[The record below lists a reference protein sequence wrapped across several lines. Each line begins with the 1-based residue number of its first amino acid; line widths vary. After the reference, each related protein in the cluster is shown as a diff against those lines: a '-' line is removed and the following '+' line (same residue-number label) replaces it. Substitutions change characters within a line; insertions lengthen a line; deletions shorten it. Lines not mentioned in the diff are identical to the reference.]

1 MAIRYK
7 KPLLNVPDI
16 CDGCGLPFT
25 LEHALSCR
33 KGGLVVARHNEIRD
47 IIGDMASLVWSNVIR
62 EPVIREASGD
72 DSALVADLSVR
83 GVWLPQAEALFDVR
97 VSDTDAQS
105 YLSQS
110 PSEVL
115 LNAEKE
121 KKVKYGQACEE
132 RRALFTPFCCSIDG
146 MIGREGETFLKRLGD
161 SLALKW
167 DSNYSTVMGWLRARI
182 NFGILRASILCLRS
196 TSKWRSLGIVDGASI
211 GLSTINY

>member
-1 MAIRYK
+1 M
-7 KPLLNVPDI
+7 
-16 CDGCGLPFT
+16 
-25 LEHALSCR
+25 
-33 KGGLVVARHNEIRD
+33 
-47 IIGDMASLVWSNVIR
+47 
-62 EPVIREASGD
+62 
-72 DSALVADLSVR
+72 ADLSVR

-146 MIGREGETFLKRLGD
+146 MIGREGKTFLKQLGD

-182 NFGILRASILCLRS
+182 NYGILRASILCLWGSR
-196 TSKWRSLGIVDGASI
+196 SKWRSLGIVDGASI